1 MRRKW
6 KSWLLLAAPY
16 LLCAL
21 LPVISVL
28 FLEKTVLT
36 NYQNQMISEHQSNL
50 QSAFNGMT
58 QKIDSV
64 ENLSSMLSTNEL
76 VKQYS
81 FSCLNHFGHI
91 AIDRMALQKL
101 FSSAKTN
108 SLIYDVYLYDSLDDI
123 IVSSESAVSS
133 RAVFYRF
140 NYVLEDLTVAERV
153 NRLSELPRE
162 NRYSPA
168 FNLRL
173 PGDGFYEKEILEFR
187 LFLPVGFVRENQ
199 PQLVVALDAGELFRE
214 FRSNLDGDDEFY
226 VYDETGSLIYSVGS
240 RYEDVLPANKSISLQ
255 SVDTE
260 DDSVY
265 GAVLRSRDGK
275 WTIKVYMPNLLVSG
289 MSDLSPAFLMFVI
302 LPMFACVLLT
312 IAFTHKNYRG
322 ILELANLFRSHTDEH
337 PQEPEIVD
345 YRLVQKYAG
354 QIIAEKDNMTKQITQ
369 YSDSRKYQVLDK
381 LIRNT
386 YPSREEAAKAL
397 AETGLAIRDGWN
409 AVLCVCCSEV
419 SYDMVVSGGVTVRQ
433 TVRQLIDNLLEQPY
447 VVFDTAPNESTCVI
461 SLEEGDDLEF
471 LIRTLASR
479 INVELVYPYGI
490 EMHIGMGNPVAS
502 VFALHSSYAQARQV
516 IHYSEAYGN
525 RIALYAELTR
535 LEDVY
540 YYPREY
546 DEMISDYVVAGK
558 KEEAKRIIWQVFE
571 ENFEKNTRIL
581 SAKAIEKLRGRLW
594 DNVAS
599 LAEKY
604 GISREQLSGGCME
617 SGGDPSKK
625 ESGVKA
631 FFDGLIQAVDFLDE
645 VVQVRRSKTQS
656 KSAEKILEYVTENLC
671 DNTLSLSQIS
681 DALGLHRSYLSN
693 IFKAAYGET
702 LSSYIEQLRIEKAS
716 DMIKN
721 TDMKIWD
728 IAEAVGYTSDTSFR
742 RAFKRITGFTPGEYR
757 EQD

>member
-1 MRRKW
+1 MKKSW

-36 NYQNQMISEHQSNL
+36 NYQEKIIAEQQSGL
-50 QSAFNGMT
+50 QSAFNSLT
-58 QKIDSV
+58 QKIDNI
-64 ENLSSMLSTNEL
+64 ENLGSMLSTDSL
-76 VKQYS
+76 VEKYAYN
-81 FSCLNHFGHI
+81 CLRHSGHNTVDLLTI
-91 AIDRMALQKL
+91 QEMLNG
-101 FSSAKTN
+101 AKTN
-108 SLIYDVYLYDSLDDI
+108 SSIYEIYLYDPRDDY
-123 IVSSESAVSS
+123 IVASKSSISKMAM
-133 RAVFYRF
+133 FYRF
-140 NYVLEDLTVAERV
+140 TYITEGSDLQQRIDRLAEIPREV
-153 NRLSELPRE
+153 RYCSAIDLYLSEARD
-162 NRYSPA
+162 A
-168 FNLRL
+168 K
-173 PGDGFYEKEILEFR
+173 KEIIEYR
-187 LFLPVGFVRENQ
+187 LWLPVGISREDQ
-199 PQLVVALDAGELFRE
+199 TQLVIALDTGELFRE
-214 FRSNLDGDDEFY
+214 LRSVMDGGEFY
-226 VYDETGSLIYSVGS
+226 VFNSGGTLIYSQGTQ
-240 RYEDVLPANKSISLQ
+240 YENLLSFSDSPNLLPIS
-255 SVDTE
+255 TE
-260 DDSVY
+260 EGTVY
-265 GAVLRSRDGK
+265 GAVLRSADGK
-275 WTIKVYMPNLLVSG
+275 WTVKAYLPALPDG
-289 MSDLSPAFLMFVI
+289 GFASDLSPAFLLFVI

-312 IAFTHKNYRG
+312 IVFTHKNYRG
-322 ILELANLFRSHTDEH
+322 ILELANLFRSHTDDH
-337 PQEPEIVD
+337 YQEPEIVD

-354 QIIAEKDNMTKQITQ
+354 QVIAEKDKMTRQITQ

-386 YPSREEAAKAL
+386 YTSREEAAKAL

-409 AVLCVCCSEV
+409 AVLCVCCSAV
-419 SYDMVVSGGVTVRQ
+419 SYDSVISGGVTVRQ
-433 TVRQLIDNLLEQPY
+433 QVRQLIDDLLEQPY

-471 LIRTLASR
+471 LIRTLISR

-490 EMHIGMGNPVAS
+490 EMHLGMGNPVAS
-502 VFALHSSYAQARQV
+502 VFGLHGSYAQARQV

-525 RIALYAELTR
+525 RISLYAELAR
-535 LEDVY
+535 LQDVY

-546 DEMISDYVVAGK
+546 DDMISDYVVAGK

-581 SAKAIEKLRGRLW
+581 SVEAIEKLRVRLW
-594 DNVAS
+594 DNVAA
-599 LAEKY
+599 LAERY
-604 GISREQLSGGCME
+604 GISQEQLSAQVLDL
-617 SGGDPSKK
+617 GGDPAKK

-631 FFDGLIQAVDFLDE
+631 FFDGVIGAVDFLDE
-645 VVQVRRSKTQS
+645 VVQERRSKTQN

-671 DNTLSLSQIS
+671 DNTLSLAQIS

-702 LSSYIEQLRIEKAS
+702 LSSYIEQLRIEKAR

-742 RAFKRITGFTPGEYR
+742 RAFKRITGVTPGEYR
-757 EQD
+757 EQQ